1 MNNKCLNMLS
11 KRLEHMIFLGTEYTV
26 KNQIY
31 VRVYPKRLEHL
42 QYIPR
47 TRTLYDL
54 PCNREFMSKYIF
66 QKAGLLSN
74 FIFHPTECKC
84 SSRHP
89 W

>member
-1 MNNKCLNMLS
+1 MFKYAFQKS
-11 KRLEHMIFLGTEYTV
+11 GTFSYMIFHGTEYTV
-26 KNQIY
+26 KIQIY
-31 VRVYPKRLEHL
+31 VYPKRLEHL

-47 TRTLYDL
+47 TRTLSDL
-54 PCNREFMSKYIF
+54 PCNRMFMSKYIF

-74 FIFHPTECKC
+74 FVFHPTECKC